1 MHLMSVVR
9 QPVDLIL
16 EIAAV
21 PCVSVSEHFEEDIGG
36 VISHVQHI
44 EEHPGNFVQ
53 RLGAR

>member
-1 MHLMSVVR
+1 MSVVR

-21 PCVSVSEHFEEDIGG
+21 PCVSVSEHFEEDTGG

-53 RLGAR
+53 RLGER